1 MTNSPL
7 YYLEKAK
14 TGGWALPH
22 FNFSNAETLRAIV
35 EAAFELKSPLFVGVS
50 EGERK
55 FLGPKQ
61 AHYLVTAFREEFN
74 LPLFLNADHTKSLE
88 KAKEAIEMGY
98 DAVLI
103 DGSELSLVENIE
115 LTKKV
120 VDWAKSKNPNIIVEG
135 ELGYLRGESRIQKVI
150 EVKEED
156 FTKPEEAEKFVKQTN
171 VDLLA
176 PAVGNIHGIVTESI
190 ERLRFD
196 LIAAIKKQ
204 VGKTGLVLHGG
215 SGLATN
221 DIREAIKAGIGV
233 VHINT
238 ELRVAFTN
246 ALKQAL
252 NRKTDEVIPYH
263 YLSSVVGEVK
273 KVVGEKIRLFG
284 SVNKI

>member
-1 MTNSPL
+1 MINSPL
-7 YYLEKAK
+7 YYLEKAEK
-14 TGGWALPH
+14 GGWALPH
-22 FNFSNAETLRAIV
+22 FNFSNAEILRAIV

-61 AHYLVTAFREEFN
+61 ARSLVTAFREEFN

-98 DAVLI
+98 DALLI
-103 DGSELSLVENIE
+103 DGSELSLAENIE
-115 LTKKV
+115 LTKEV
-120 VDWAKSKNPNIIVEG
+120 VDWAKSKNPHIIVEG
-135 ELGYLRGESRIQKVI
+135 ELGYLRGESKIQKVI

-171 VDLLA
+171 IDLLA
-176 PAVGNIHGIVTESI
+176 PAVGNIHGIITESV
-190 ERLRFD
+190 ERLHFD
-196 LIAAIKKQ
+196 LITAIKKQ
-204 VGKTGLVLHGG
+204 IGKVYLVLHGG
-215 SGLATN
+215 SGLAAD
-221 DIREAIKAGIGV
+221 DIRGAIKAGMSV

-238 ELRVAFTN
+238 DLRIAFTN

-252 NRKTDEVIPYH
+252 SKQITEVVPYH
-263 YLSSVVGEVK
+263 YLASIIREVK
-273 KVVGEKIRLFG
+273 KVAKEKIRLFG